1 MEEKDVLQNLIEL
14 ETLAE
19 KKSSIYARLLTE
31 VTLAQKMEALAEAH
45 KQRKQALQTLLG
57 EEK

>member
-1 MEEKDVLQNLIEL
+1 MEELVVLQNLVAL
-14 ETLAE
+14 EALAE
-19 KKSSIYARLLTE
+19 KKASIYARLLTE
-31 VTLAQKMEALAEAH
+31 VTLAQKMETLAEAH

>member
-1 MEEKDVLQNLIEL
+1 MDEKNVLQQLIKMED
-14 ETLAE
+14 LAE
-19 KKSSIYARLLTE
+19 KKASIYARLLTE
-31 VTLAQKMEALAEAH
+31 VALAQKMGQLAEAH